1 MSMGN
6 KPTIF
11 TKLRIANV
19 TAAAV
24 ILWSFGIWTHIILKA
39 TEGAITYN
47 TSSGMLEMTP
57 AFAIVVSILS
67 MMNAFIGFAAKYLW
81 DGCNS

>member
-1 MSMGN
+1 MPSN
-6 KPTIF
+6 NPTIF

-24 ILWSFGIWTHIILKA
+24 ILWSFGIWTHIILRA
-39 TEGAITYN
+39 TEGDIIYNPASGLLEIT
-47 TSSGMLEMTP
+47 P
-57 AFAIVVSILS
+57 IFAVVVSILS

-81 DGCNS
+81 DSCSS

>member
-1 MSMGN
+1 MDN

-19 TAAAV
+19 TAASV
-24 ILWSFGIWTHIILKA
+24 ILWSFGIWTYLILKA
-39 TEGAITYN
+39 TEGAIVYN
-47 TSSGMLEMTP
+47 PTSGLLEITP
-57 AFAIVVSILS
+57 VFALVVSILS

-81 DGCNS
+81 DGCGSS